1 MVICPAW
8 VTCAFKILILLV
20 TYVWIITCDELH
32 THEQNL
38 LFSVFLACEK
48 ALLLGQAEQAARGVS
63 FRLLLCVTSHHSPR
77 GTACS

>member
-63 FRLLLCVTSHHSPR
+63 FGLLLCVTSHHSPR